1 MTNGTHASEPPAAD
15 AEEIPLFPLNTVLFP
30 GGLLP
35 LRLFEARYIDM
46 IRACMRQQSGFGVV
60 LIREGS
66 EVGNSPVRIC
76 DVGTYA
82 RIVDFSQLDD
92 GLLGIIILAE
102 RRFRINKV
110 RAQKD
115 GLHLAHIE
123 WLQPED
129 AAPVPEEFLPLVS
142 MLKQALPQLGE
153 MHRHFAMNYDDAA
166 WVAGRVLEILPLQLS
181 DKQLCLEMDGAL
193 RRLEQLKPLLRA
205 VKE

>member
-1 MTNGTHASEPPAAD
+1 MIKGTQASETSCAD

-35 LRLFEARYIDM
+35 LRLFEARYLDM
-46 IRACMRQQSGFGVV
+46 IRVCMRQQTGFGVV

-66 EVGNSPVRIC
+66 EAGSEPVRIC
-76 DVGTYA
+76 EVGTYA

-92 GLLGIIILAE
+92 GLLGIIVRAE
-102 RRFRINKV
+102 RRFRISDV

-115 GLHLAHIE
+115 GLHLAQIE
-123 WLQPED
+123 WLTADD
-129 AAPVPEEFLPLVS
+129 AVPVPEEFLPLVS

-153 MHRHFAMNYDDAA
+153 MHRHFAMDYDDAA

-193 RRLEQLKPLLRA
+193 RRLEQLKPLLKA
-205 VKE
+205 VRE